1 MIAVTVCNLIILSI
15 GQKEQIKS
23 CRVIFL
29 CFTLCNCVTLSHF
42 QVTNTYPV
50 TSDAFEISYSGEL
63 ILSVPPDGIANTNQP
78 AFSDST
84 TGNFTGPEGAIAT
97 PGYDQEFQ
105 KAIEAA
111 ADGRE
116 VETIK
121 LFKPE
126 NSSLGFSVIGL
137 KRENQGEIG
146 IFVQDLQP
154 GGIAAR

>member
-1 MIAVTVCNLIILSI
+1 M
-15 GQKEQIKS
+15 
-23 CRVIFL
+23 
-29 CFTLCNCVTLSHF
+29 
-42 QVTNTYPV
+42 
-50 TSDAFEISYSGEL
+50 
-63 ILSVPPDGIANTNQP
+63 PPDGIANTNQP

-154 GGIAAR
+154 GGIAARWVKSFNYLAVVLLSPHKSIKGGYFMCTYFSGIR